1 MCRVKRLYLLLVA
14 CLLLAACSSRVESQ
28 APGVTV
34 FEGARLITGDGSAPV
49 ENAAFIVENNQFNRV
64 GRRGELQLPA
74 GAARVDLTG
83 KTVMP
88 AMVDLHGH
96 LGYQNVAEGTMS
108 KETFTRENLID
119 HLERLA
125 YHGIGAVVDVASLV
139 DRSDLHGGRT
149 NWGDVPL
156 RVRDEV
162 IPNAALFLT
171 AGPGIAVPNGGP
183 TGHPSRADVPYPVS
197 TVDEARAA
205 VQDYVKMKPTFIK
218 IWVDDRGGK
227 KPKLTPPLYRAIA
240 EEAHKYNVPVAAH
253 NVTLADAKAL
263 MRAGVEGWLHVPVR
277 GGDEVDGELIA
288 IVKERIAKND
298 RPIIWMTPALAEP
311 WMSTFGGQH
320 PAWLDDP
327 LLRDTYSAQ
336 HIQMFSGD
344 PLKNMKREEIDRAHK
359 IFEGLGRNAMK
370 LRAAGVRVAMG
381 TDTGQTRF
389 YIGYSTHMDLEGL
402 VGIGM
407 TPAEVIVAA
416 TRDAAEIAHVNTG
429 LVAAGRNADF
439 IVLDANPLESISNTR
454 RINKVYLRGQEVP
467 RDALR
472 AKWQSEFRNTTAA
485 R

>member
-1 MCRVKRLYLLLVA
+1 
-14 CLLLAACSSRVESQ
+14 
-28 APGVTV
+28 
-34 FEGARLITGDGSAPV
+34 
-49 ENAAFIVENNQFNRV
+49 
-64 GRRGELQLPA
+64 
-74 GAARVDLTG
+74 
-83 KTVMP
+83 
-88 AMVDLHGH
+88 
-96 LGYQNVAEGTMS
+96 
-108 KETFTRENLID
+108 
-119 HLERLA
+119 
-125 YHGIGAVVDVASLV
+125 
-139 DRSDLHGGRT
+139 
-149 NWGDVPL
+149 
-156 RVRDEV
+156 
-162 IPNAALFLT
+162 
-171 AGPGIAVPNGGP
+171 
-183 TGHPSRADVPYPVS
+183 
-197 TVDEARAA
+197 
-205 VQDYVKMKPTFIK
+205 
-218 IWVDDRGGK
+218 
-227 KPKLTPPLYRAIA
+227 
-240 EEAHKYNVPVAAH
+240 
-253 NVTLADAKAL
+253 

-298 RPIIWMTPALAEP
+298 RPVIWMTPALAEP

-336 HIQMFSGD
+336 HIQMFSGA

-429 LVAAGRNADF
+429 LVAAGKSADF
-439 IVLDANPLESISNTR
+439 IVLDANPLVSISNTR

-467 RDALR
+467 RAALR
-472 AKWQSEFRNTTAA
+472 AKWQAQFRNTASTQ
-485 R
+485 